1 MSIEQAKEKLK
12 VIRERK
18 KKTQYLEKLE
28 ENLEAINNKTKGL
41 SYAIDNKTLKLLT
54 KPDKAKLPDGRV
66 VKLPGKN
73 LNITKIGRLFH
84 IYTMYKK
91 NRLNGYLDFELLAFI
106 LNIPITKT
114 ADGEIKNYNMLKTRV
129 RKALKELNDPHP
141 IIAFKEDAEK
151 GVKFTHIPN
160 GANFGMY
167 IEKGETEGFTQI
179 YCNLPDVLY
188 NLEIEKGN
196 PLDFLVVHTVLEY
209 FSGSEKEA
217 YPSLDTIAKLC
228 GCSRRKIAT
237 LLSEGE
243 KIGLWK
249 IKSTKGGSKKNT
261 NRYILTDEQGKYLYL
276 NVLEKLLKQEI
287 ERLNV
292 EQAQ

>member
-1 MSIEQAKEKLK
+1 MG
-12 VIRERK
+12 
-18 KKTQYLEKLE
+18 

-54 KPDKAKLPDGRV
+54 KPDKAKLLDGRV

-91 NRLNGYLDFELLAFI
+91 NKLNDYLDFESLAFI

-114 ADGEIKNYNMLKTRV
+114 DDGEIKNYNMLKTRV
-129 RKALKELNDPHP
+129 RKALKELAEPNP
-141 IIAFKEDAEK
+141 IIEFKEDAEK
-151 GVKFTHIPN
+151 GIKFTHIPN

-188 NLEIEKGN
+188 SLEIEKGN

-217 YPSLDTIAKLC
+217 YPSLDTLSKLC
-228 GCSRRKIAT
+228 GCKRDKINR
-237 LLSEGE
+237 LLKDGE
-243 KIGLWK
+243 RFGLWK
-249 IKSTKGGSKKNT
+249 IKTTKGGTKKNT

-276 NVLEKLLKQEI
+276 HVLEELLKQEI
-287 ERLNV
+287 ENLNV
-292 EQAQ
+292 EIAQ